1 MGRFALGKGAAFI
14 AERQHRSNVNPANLV
29 DDGLKVTHVNQDVG
43 IDWNIVVLLQDLG
56 QFFSIA
62 VSIGRVQLRRRLV
75 RVVRQVD
82 LLVSFEAD
90 QSRLLGLWIQDR
102 DHDRVGPALV
112 SSPQSPGVCPHQKD
126 CDRLGAADD
135 GILAPIFSTADPARL
150 VS

>member
-1 MGRFALGKGAAFI
+1 MGRFALGKGVAFI
-14 AERQHRSNVNPANLV
+14 AERQHRSNIDPADLV

-43 IDWNIVVLLQDLG
+43 IDWNIVVLLKDLS
-56 QFFSIA
+56 QFLGIA
-62 VSIGRVQLRRRLV
+62 VSIGRVQLGRRLV

-112 SSPQSPGVCPHQKD
+112 SSPQSPSVRPYQKD

-135 GILAPIFSTADPARL
+135 GILASVFCTANAARL